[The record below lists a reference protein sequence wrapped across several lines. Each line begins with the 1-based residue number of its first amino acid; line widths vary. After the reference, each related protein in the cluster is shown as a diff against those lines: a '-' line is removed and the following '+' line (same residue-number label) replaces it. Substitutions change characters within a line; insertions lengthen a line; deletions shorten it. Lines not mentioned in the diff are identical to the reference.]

1 MKKQFKKI
9 SKIPYYIYDKYL
21 YIDLKNRNLIQIL
34 FSNFDFMEN
43 QFNNI
48 IIKNKY
54 KLILNSKN
62 KNNNQIEIELHL
74 NKLIDS
80 NFSQL
85 KEITETMK
93 FSPKAPA
100 ANAIILLIN
109 FINKKNLL
117 SFIDIINNVILYS
130 LLNNNIEIA

>member
-62 KNNNQIEIELHL
+62 KNNNQIEIELYL

-85 KEITETMK
+85 KEIT
-93 FSPKAPA
+93 
-100 ANAIILLIN
+100 
-109 FINKKNLL
+109 
-117 SFIDIINNVILYS
+117 
-130 LLNNNIEIA
+130 